1 MFIASIMPVTLLA
14 IESSCDETST
24 AVIRDGAVA
33 TLVIASQKEHS
44 EWGGVMPELASRSH
58 VRAIA
63 PTITE
68 ALNNAGVSASELNAI
83 AVTTQPGLIG
93 SLLVGVNVAKGMA
106 VALGIPLISVHHIE
120 AHLLSALLDNP
131 NAEFPWLSLVVS
143 GGHTL
148 LYVVRAP
155 DDFQLIGSTRD
166 DAAGEAFDKGAKML
180 GLGYPGGPL
189 VDRLA
194 REGNPNA
201 HKFPRGLL
209 SPDTHDFSFSG
220 LKTSL
225 RYFLRDNS
233 SSQPPTGQALADVCA
248 SYQEAIVETLVE
260 KTMRAAKIYGLDRV
274 SVVGGVSANSRLKE
288 RMEQECSQHGF
299 ANYTIKPIHGTD
311 NAAMIGIAGWYKFLA
326 GNFSPLSITARA
338 STIRADRHGNLR
350 IKN

>member
-1 MFIASIMPVTLLA
+1 MVRTLLA
-14 IESSCDETST
+14 LESSCDETSA
-24 AVIRDGAVA
+24 AVVRNGVVES
-33 TLVIASQKEHS
+33 LVIASQKEHS
-44 EWGGVMPELASRSH
+44 AWGGVMPELASRSH

-63 PTITE
+63 PTIAE
-68 ALNNAGVSASELNAI
+68 ALRKAGATAAELSAV
-83 AVTTQPGLIG
+83 AVTTEPGLIG

-120 AHLLSALLDNP
+120 AHLLSVLLDNP
-131 NAEFPWLSLVVS
+131 DAEFPWLSLVVS

-148 LYVVRAP
+148 LYVVHAP
-155 DDFQLIGSTRD
+155 GNYQLIGSTRD

-189 VDRLA
+189 VDQHA
-194 REGNPNA
+194 RQGDRNT

-225 RYFLRDNS
+225 RYFLRDHFPGA
-233 SSQPPTGQALADVCA
+233 PPTGQPLADLCA

-260 KTMRAAKIYGLDRV
+260 KTMRAAKVHGTKRI

-288 RMEQECSQHGF
+288 RMEQECGSRGF
-299 ANYTIKPIHGTD
+299 TNYTIKPIHGTD
-311 NAAMIGIAGWYKFLA
+311 NAAMIGVAGWQKFLA
-326 GNFSPLSITARA
+326 EDFSPLSITARA
-338 STIRADRHGNLR
+338 STIRADRHGALR
-350 IKN
+350 VKG